1 MPEFV
6 PLDLAARH
14 LHSGN
19 LRENIFH
26 ISKAFSLLPLRR
38 YVSILSQPPLRN
50 QTIKPETP
58 GLVPTQEN
66 SRLLSSSDLLDV
78 YEILLAQQQLIAQL
92 THCLLAVLQT
102 EVQFRAEFF
111 DEYRKNHQQIN
122 ATELIQQ
129 CSAAIRLID
138 EKVHR
143 LKGSSGQ

>member
-1 MPEFV
+1 LLIAV
-6 PLDLAARH
+6 AR
-14 LHSGN
+14 LC
-19 LRENIFH
+19 L
-26 ISKAFSLLPLRR
+26 
-38 YVSILSQPPLRN
+38 YSQPTPLRN
-50 QTIKPETP
+50 QILKSES
-58 GLVPTQEN
+58 GAAQED
-66 SRLLSSSDLLDV
+66 SGSLSDSNFLDI

-129 CSAAIRLID
+129 CSATIRLID

-143 LKGSSGQ
+143 LKASAGP